1 LYYSLLENEKE
12 LKKQTKNKMAKKETD
27 KPAAKKGTVKKPA
40 VKKAVAKSAV
50 VKAEMKLS
58 KKAPD
63 KKLAPIQEEPK
74 TSRFSAFFKEFK
86 ENVSE
91 GAKALANISSDLL
104 EDAKEKA
111 EDLYGKGSE
120 KFEQASGVV
129 ESYIDRFKNEKE
141 IKQLSKEKRD
151 LASIL
156 GESIYHEFKK
166 SGTISKRFF
175 TTNKMEELFA
185 SIEAVDKQILKLG
198 RELDQQKK

>member
-1 LYYSLLENEKE
+1 
-12 LKKQTKNKMAKKETD
+12 MAKKETD
-27 KPAAKKGTVKKPA
+27 KPAIKKGAAKKTVA
-40 VKKAVAKSAV
+40 KKATKKKTVAKEPVA
-50 VKAEMKLS
+50 KAEMRVT
-58 KKAPD
+58 KKAPA
-63 KKLAPIQEEPK
+63 KKAAPKQEEPK

-91 GAKALANISSDLL
+91 GAKALANISTDLL

-129 ESYIDRFKNEKE
+129 ESYVDRFKNEKE
-141 IKQLSKEKRD
+141 IKQLSKEKSD

-156 GESIYHEFKK
+156 GESTYHEFKK
-166 SGTISKRFF
+166 SGTVSKRFL
-175 TTNKMEELFA
+175 TTKKMEELFA

-198 RELDQQKK
+198 RELDRQKK